1 MKSTSRISCLL
12 LMSTMIL
19 SATELQAQKLNLLI
33 GTYTKPGKSE
43 GIYVYEFD
51 TKTGKSIYKNK
62 ATGLNNPSY
71 LALSKDEKHVYAV
84 SEAGPGKGGASA
96 FAFDKKT
103 GALSFLNTKPSV
115 GNGPCYIAVGD
126 QSKHIFLANYG
137 GGSLTAIPV
146 NADGSLGDTNQHIKY
161 EGGSVNKDRQ
171 SAPHVHSTVLSPDN
185 KFLFVSDL
193 GTDRIN
199 IYRYN
204 SENQETPLTSA
215 GIPFVSVI
223 PGSGPR
229 HFDFHPNHKF
239 AYSIQEM
246 SGNVSVFKY
255 NNGSLEL
262 LENISSIPPD
272 YKGNIWSADIHVS
285 PDGKFLYT
293 STRDQLNEIVIFKI
307 DKSSGKLTL
316 AGRHSSLGKAPR
328 NFVIDPSG
336 NFLLVANQNSDNI
349 VVLKRDKTTGLLKN
363 TGEELKIA
371 SPVCLK
377 FASN

>member
-1 MKSTSRISCLL
+1 MKSTSRFSCLL
-12 LMSTMIL
+12 VISTMIL
-19 SATELQAQKLNLLI
+19 SATEIQAQKLNLLI
-33 GTYTKPGKSE
+33 GTYTKSGKSE

-51 TKTGKSIYKNK
+51 TKTGKTTYKNK

-96 FAFDKKT
+96 FAFNKKT
-103 GALSFLNTKPSV
+103 GALSFLNSKPSI
-115 GNGPCYIAVGD
+115 GDGPCYIAVDD
-126 QSKHIFLANYG
+126 QNKHIFLANYG
-137 GGSLTAIPV
+137 GGSLTAIPL
-146 NADGSLGDTNQHIKY
+146 NSDGSLGDTNQHIKY
-161 EGGSVNKDRQ
+161 EGSSVNKDRQ

-185 KFLFVSDL
+185 EYLFVSDL
-193 GTDRIN
+193 GTDKIN
-199 IYRYN
+199 IYKYN
-204 SENQETPLTSA
+204 SENQEMPLKNART
-215 GIPFVSVI
+215 PFVSVI

-255 NNGSLEL
+255 GNGSIEL
-262 LENISSIPPD
+262 VENVSSIPAD

-328 NFVIDPSG
+328 NFVIDPGG

-349 VVLKRDKTTGLLKN
+349 VVLKRDKTTGLLKH
-363 TGEELKIA
+363 TGEELKIG